1 MTVDSSSLNPMTD
14 SPWLQ
19 LLIVIGAAV
28 AAYMVG
34 RYLLIPLV
42 HAAVARTK
50 AKWDDILLD
59 RKVLHRLSL
68 LLPVVAFRFGLGQI
82 DGLGGEWLRFLE
94 GLTDSL
100 LIIVGLIAIN
110 AASNSF
116 NEVYLELDIA
126 ENRPIKG
133 YLQIVMIVLSV
144 FGVIV
149 IIARLTG
156 QEIGFLLGGL
166 GALTA
171 VLLLIFKD
179 TILSL
184 VASLQI
190 GQNDLVRV
198 GDWIE
203 MPHLNVDGDV
213 IDVALHTVK
222 VQNWDK
228 TISTIPTYKL
238 VSESFRNWRGMTDAG
253 GRRIKRAINLDLSTI
268 RFLTEEEIERF
279 KRFAPLHRYMD
290 GRVEELQ
297 QWQELHDPG
306 PELVGD
312 PRRLTNIGTF
322 RAYVVAYLRAHPKL
336 ATDTMTALVRQ
347 LPPGEHGLP
356 LEIYVFSSDTRW
368 AQYEAIQ
375 ADVFD
380 HLLAMVPEF
389 SLKVFQE
396 PTGSDIRSLGV
407 SQ

>member
-1 MTVDSSSLNPMTD
+1 MIDNP
-14 SPWLQ
+14 WVQ
-19 LLIVIGAAV
+19 LLIVFGAAV
-28 AAYMVG
+28 VSYLLA
-34 RYLLIPLV
+34 RYVLIPLV

-50 AKWDDILLD
+50 ARWDDILLD

-68 LLPVVAFRFGLGQI
+68 LLPLIVFRFGMGF
-82 DGLGGEWLRFLE
+82 LGGLSSEWLRFLE

-100 LIIVGLIAIN
+100 LIVVGLVAAN
-110 AASNSF
+110 AAFNSF
-116 NEVYLELDIA
+116 NNLYSRLEIS

-133 YLQIVMIVLSV
+133 YLQVVMIVLSV

-166 GALTA
+166 GAMTA
-171 VLLLIFKD
+171 VLLLVFKD

-190 GQNDLVRV
+190 AQNDLVRV

-203 MPHLNVDGDV
+203 MSHLNVDGDV
-213 IDVALHTVK
+213 IDIALHTVK

-228 TISTIPTYKL
+228 TISTIPTYKI
-238 VSESFRNWRGMTDAG
+238 VSESFRNWRGMSDAG
-253 GRRIKRAINLDLSTI
+253 GRRIKRAMNLDLATI
-268 RFLTEEEIERF
+268 RFLTEDEIERF

-290 GRVEELQ
+290 GKTEELE

-322 RAYVVAYLRAHPKL
+322 RAYVAAYLRAHPKL
-336 ATDTMTALVRQ
+336 ATDTMTMLVRQ
-347 LPPGEHGLP
+347 LPPGPHGLP
-356 LEIYVFSSDTRW
+356 LEIYVFSSDIRW
-368 AQYEAIQ
+368 PQYESIQ
-375 ADVFD
+375 ADIFD

-389 SLKVFQE
+389 GLRVFQE
-396 PTGSDIRSLGV
+396 PAGSDLQALADGS
-407 SQ
+407 

>member
-1 MTVDSSSLNPMTD
+1 MTD

-110 AASNSF
+110 AAFNSF

>member
-1 MTVDSSSLNPMTD
+1 MID

-19 LLIVIGAAV
+19 LLIVVGAAV
-28 AAYMVG
+28 AAYLVG

-42 HAAVARTK
+42 HATVARTK

-100 LIIVGLIAIN
+100 LIVVGLVAIN
-110 AASNSF
+110 AAFNSF
-116 NEVYLELDIA
+116 NDVYIELDIA

-133 YLQIVMIVLSV
+133 YLQVVMIVLSV
-144 FGVIV
+144 CGVIV

-171 VLLLIFKD
+171 VLLLVFKD

-228 TISTIPTYKL
+228 TISTVPTYKL
-238 VSESFRNWRGMTDAG
+238 VSDSFRNWRGMEDAG
-253 GRRIKRAINLDLSTI
+253 GRRIKRAINLDVSTI
-268 RFLTEEEIERF
+268 RFLSEPEIQRF

-290 GRVEELQ
+290 GKAAELEH
-297 QWQELHDPG
+297 WQELHDPG

-322 RAYVVAYLRAHPKL
+322 RAYVLAYLKAHPKL
-336 ATDTMTALVRQ
+336 ATDTMTSLVRQ
-347 LPPGEHGLP
+347 LPPGPHGLP
-356 LEIYVFSSDTRW
+356 LELYVFSSDTEW
-368 AQYEAIQ
+368 AKYEAIQ

-380 HLLAMVPEF
+380 HLLAIVPEF
-389 SLKVFQE
+389 GLRVFQE
-396 PTGSDIRSLGV
+396 PAGSDLRALGDN
-407 SQ
+407 QT

>member
-1 MTVDSSSLNPMTD
+1 MTD
-14 SPWLQ
+14 SPWMQ

-28 AAYMVG
+28 AAYLVG

-68 LLPVVAFRFGLGQI
+68 LLPVVAFRFGLGLI
-82 DGLGGEWLRFLE
+82 DGLGEEWLRFLE

-110 AASNSF
+110 AAFNSF
-116 NEVYLELDIA
+116 NEVYLELDVA

-171 VLLLIFKD
+171 VLLLVFKD

>member
-1 MTVDSSSLNPMTD
+1 MIDN
-14 SPWLQ
+14 PWLQ
-19 LLIVIGAAV
+19 LLVVLGAA
-28 AAYMVG
+28 AIAYLFG
-34 RYLLIPLV
+34 RYVLIPLV
-42 HAAVARTK
+42 HTAVSHTK

-68 LLPVVAFRFGLGQI
+68 LLPLVVFRFGMGFI
-82 DGLGGEWLRFLE
+82 DGLSTDWLRFLE

-100 LIIVGLIAIN
+100 LVIVGLVALN
-110 AASNSF
+110 AAFNSF
-116 NEVYLELDIA
+116 NDVYIRLDIA

-133 YLQIVMIVLSV
+133 YLQVVMIVLSV

-166 GALTA
+166 GAMTA
-171 VLLLIFKD
+171 VLLLVFKD

-190 GQNDLVRV
+190 AQNDLVRV

-203 MPHLNVDGDV
+203 MSHLNIDGDV
-213 IDVALHTVK
+213 IDIALHTVK

-238 VSESFRNWRGMTDAG
+238 VSDSFRNWRGMEDAG

-268 RFLTEEEIERF
+268 RFLSDEEIERF

-290 GRVEELQ
+290 GKVEELE

-322 RAYVVAYLRAHPKL
+322 RAYVVAYLRAHPQL
-336 ATDTMTALVRQ
+336 ATDTMTTLVRQ
-347 LPPGEHGLP
+347 LPPGPHGLP
-356 LEIYVFSSDTRW
+356 LELYVFSSDTRW
-368 AQYEAIQ
+368 AQYESIQ
-375 ADVFD
+375 ADIFD
-380 HLLAMVPEF
+380 HLLSMVPEF
-389 SLKVFQE
+389 GLRIFQE
-396 PTGSDIRSLGV
+396 PAGSDLRALGAG
-407 SQ
+407 Q